1 MAARTG
7 GRALRDGAALASR
20 TRSILLAG
28 DPVLSRACRPLVR
41 SELPSARLLA
51 DELLRAMRR
60 DDGRGLAA
68 PQLGEAVRLLV
79 VQDGRNFLDAP
90 GPAALVNPRV
100 LDASS
105 EHVWE
110 WESCLSVPGYA
121 ALVLRPR
128 TVDVEFETL
137 PFDGSASSKLR
148 RTLTGESARVF
159 QHEADHLD
167 GVLFTDVAARGSLIH
182 ESAAASPATRRRVL
196 QRVLAAAEDYEEY
209 DGDKEP
215 G

>member
-1 MAARTG
+1 MTSSCASG
-7 GRALRDGAALASR
+7 GG
-20 TRSILLAG
+20 
-28 DPVLSRACRPLVR
+28 
-41 SELPSARLLA
+41 ARL
-51 DELLRAMRR
+51 
-60 DDGRGLAA
+60 GVGVGLAA
-68 PQLGEAVRLLV
+68 REAVRLLV

-100 LDASS
+100 VDASS

-167 GVLFTDVAARGSLIH
+167 GILFTDIAARGSLIH

-209 DGDKEP
+209 DGEEP

>member
-1 MAARTG
+1 MAAARAG
-7 GRALRDGAALASR
+7 GRA
-20 TRSILLAG
+20 RSILLAG
-28 DPVLSRACRPLVR
+28 DPVLARACRPLAR

-51 DELLRAMRR
+51 VELLRAMRR

-100 LDASS
+100 VDASS

-167 GVLFTDVAARGSLIH
+167 GVLFTDIAARGSLIH

>member
-1 MAARTG
+1 MAAARAG
-7 GRALRDGAALASR
+7 GRA
-20 TRSILLAG
+20 RSILLAG
-28 DPVLSRACRPLVR
+28 DPVLARACRPLVR

-128 TVDVEFETL
+128 TVEVEFETL
-137 PFDGSASSKLR
+137 HQDGRASSVER

-196 QRVLAAAEDYEEY
+196 QRVLAAAEEYEEY
-209 DGDKEP
+209 DDDGEP

>member
-1 MAARTG
+1 MAAARAG
-7 GRALRDGAALASR
+7 GRA
-20 TRSILLAG
+20 RSILLAG
-28 DPVLSRACRPLVR
+28 DPVLARACRPLVR
-41 SELPSARLLA
+41 SELRRRGSSPTSSSARCGGRRP
-51 DELLRAMRR
+51 RA
-60 DDGRGLAA
+60 AA
-68 PQLGEAVRLLV
+68 PQLGGGAAARRA
-79 VQDGRNFLDAP
+79 GRPQFLDAP

-100 LDASS
+100 VDASS

-167 GVLFTDVAARGSLIH
+167 GVLFTDIAARGSLIH
-182 ESAAASPATRRRVL
+182 ESAAASPATRAAL

>member
-1 MAARTG
+1 MEPAARASART
-7 GRALRDGAALASR
+7 LR
-20 TRSILLAG
+20 LAG
-28 DPVLSRACRPLVR
+28 DPVLSTACRALRPPELKFAR
-41 SELPSARLLA
+41 SLAAELQ
-51 DELLRAMRR
+51 RAMTRAN
-60 DDGRGLAA
+60 GRGMAA

-100 LDASS
+100 VDASS

-167 GVLFTDVAARGSLIH
+167 GILFTDIAARGSLIH

-209 DGDKEP
+209 DGEEP

>member
-1 MAARTG
+1 MAAARAG
-7 GRALRDGAALASR
+7 GRA
-20 TRSILLAG
+20 RSILLAG
-28 DPVLSRACRPLVR
+28 DPVLARACRPLVR

-100 LDASS
+100 VDASS

-167 GVLFTDVAARGSLIH
+167 GILFTDIAARGSLIH
-182 ESAAASPATRRRVL
+182 ESAAASPVTRRRVL

>member
-1 MAARTG
+1 MSAVPPPVARMSRRCG
-7 GRALRDGAALASR
+7 LYARAFIALPCA
-20 TRSILLAG
+20 
-28 DPVLSRACRPLVR
+28 
-41 SELPSARLLA
+41 
-51 DELLRAMRR
+51 
-60 DDGRGLAA
+60 
-68 PQLGEAVRLLV
+68 
-79 VQDGRNFLDAP
+79 
-90 GPAALVNPRV
+90 
-100 LDASS
+100 
-105 EHVWE
+105 
-110 WESCLSVPGYA
+110 
-121 ALVLRPR
+121 PR

-167 GVLFTDVAARGSLIH
+167 GVLFTDIAARGSLIH

-209 DGDKEP
+209 DGEEP

>member
-1 MAARTG
+1 MAAARAG
-7 GRALRDGAALASR
+7 GRA
-20 TRSILLAG
+20 RSILLAG
-28 DPVLSRACRPLVR
+28 DPVLARACRPLVR

-79 VQDGRNFLDAP
+79 LKRPGELLDNP
-90 GPAALVNPRV
+90 YEPAALVNPRV
-100 LDASS
+100 VDASS

-167 GVLFTDVAARGSLIH
+167 GVLFTDIAARGSLIH

-196 QRVLAAAEDYEEY
+196 QRVLAAAADDEEY
-209 DGDKEP
+209 YDDDEP

>member
-1 MAARTG
+1 MRATTPRAR
-7 GRALRDGAALASR
+7 GA
-20 TRSILLAG
+20 G
-28 DPVLSRACRPLVR
+28 
-41 SELPSARLLA
+41 SAR
-51 DELLRAMRR
+51 RR
-60 DDGRGLAA
+60 
-68 PQLGEAVRLLV
+68 RLLV
-79 VQDGRNFLDAP
+79 AQDRRTLGRA
-90 GPAALVNPRV
+90 GAAALVNPRV
-100 LDASS
+100 VDASS

-167 GVLFTDVAARGSLIH
+167 GVLFTDIAARGSLIH

-196 QRVLAAAEDYEEY
+196 QRVLAAAAEDEYEEY
-209 DGDKEP
+209 DGDDGEP